1 MSDYYDDII
10 AEISTCLTNGQLDD
24 AEYLLKRELGMPYI
38 PEAAEKK
45 LHVLQKELIYARG
58 SQTKEKGEKTLPELL
73 HMLKGRPASQLAAAN
88 ALQKHN
94 LRTCVKELQDYL
106 QKDPVPEA
114 AVLVID
120 ALAEQEISEE
130 FVWNRD
136 GVEYAFYADEVVP
149 VSRCRAIGPAAALL
163 QQKLAR
169 NPSALNMAMT
179 LLAGKIYMA
188 LPLTYEAEE
197 AKPLAEEVI
206 QELNSMLETEN

>member
-1 MSDYYDDII
+1 MSDYYEEII
-10 AEISTCLTNGQLDD
+10 TEISTCLQNGQLDD
-24 AEYLLKRELGMPYI
+24 AEYLLKRELAMPYI
-38 PEAAEKK
+38 PAATEEK
-45 LHVLQKELIYARG
+45 LHDLQKELIYAR
-58 SQTKEKGEKTLPELL
+58 SSRAKEKGEKSLSELL
-73 HMLKGRPASQLAAAN
+73 HMLKGRPALQLAAAN

-94 LRTCVKELQDYL
+94 LRACVSELRDYL

-130 FVWNRD
+130 FVWNRE
-136 GVEYAFYADEVVP
+136 GVEYSFYADEVVP
-149 VSRCRAIGPAAALL
+149 VSRCQATGPAAALL

-197 AKPLAEEVI
+197 AGALADEVI
-206 QELNSMLETEN
+206 RELNSMLETEN